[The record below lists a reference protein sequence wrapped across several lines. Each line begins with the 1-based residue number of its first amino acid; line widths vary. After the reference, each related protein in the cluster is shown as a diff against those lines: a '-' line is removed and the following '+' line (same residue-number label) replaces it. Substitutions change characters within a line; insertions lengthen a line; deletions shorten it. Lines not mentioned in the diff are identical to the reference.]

1 MCSNLLATRI
11 LILSRVLVIPC
22 EDTVHYL
29 QSKLSLS
36 QFYTNYSIMAMS
48 TIETGPK
55 LNWTRDNQM
64 YERYRVWKKKVEF
77 IFCSALADS
86 TPKQLVSYLKYWMA
100 DQGIPLIEKWES
112 TGKLDYSNAEETP
125 ATEGGR
131 RRILLSGYKVQTYW
145 DLLDEEFK
153 PKGNKLLSI
162 IELWTRSKQGDKPL
176 NQWLT
181 QVYNLVNICKYP
193 EDSTDRIIRD
203 VLIVGCNSNHARDKI
218 IQQGEAVTLNQVIE
232 ILQAEESAYST
243 MKQIQD
249 CEEKPP
255 ASIYYQAY
263 DSRSKK
269 SKNPSNEQNS
279 SSSSPTGSKRKC
291 FRCGEPFSRQHMK
304 ECRAQNVTCNGC
316 GIKGHL
322 KKCCKKSGNFPK
334 DSSNQQ
340 NNQSPSTGSSRMN
353 FASTLPQTEAEFFDE
368 KGLLKHYNPQV
379 PQQHTGSMFIL
390 KKVQD
395 PNNAILLSEDG
406 VEIQHNT
413 STSVSD
419 PDPAPILSPDFPFQ
433 EFPLREVVN
442 QSQIDYYSISDTSDP
457 RENSNSSRKAAKS
470 TDLPLKS
477 CLANRSHKELR
488 EIKGSAISTAPTQS
502 SRDFNTISISDNCAT
517 RKSIPG
523 ITPRIMTD
531 NPSITTTSP
540 VETGVTAIQAEI
552 PEEIQVHSSNYRSV
566 IPTDTQALTA
576 LQNLISDDF
585 QAKNTHST
593 QRKGEETP
601 DTRPD
606 IQDKAF
612 QLIQKIHNQLQ
623 QVQWDLQRLHSLH
636 KYEN

>member
-1 MCSNLLATRI
+1 
-11 LILSRVLVIPC
+11 
-22 EDTVHYL
+22 
-29 QSKLSLS
+29 
-36 QFYTNYSIMAMS
+36 MAMS
-48 TIETGPK
+48 TLETGPK

-86 TPKQLVSYLKYWMA
+86 TPKQLVSYLKYWMG

-125 ATEGGR
+125 ATEDGR
-131 RRILLSGYKVQTYW
+131 RRLLSSGYKVQTYW

-153 PKGNKLLSI
+153 PKGNKLISI

-203 VLIVGCNSNHARDKI
+203 VLIVGCNSNHARDRI
-218 IQQGEAVTLNQVIE
+218 IRQGEAITLNQVLE
-232 ILQAEESAYST
+232 ILQTEESTHST
-243 MKQIQD
+243 MQQIQGYD
-249 CEEKPP
+249 KKSTG
-255 ASIYYQAY
+255 SIYYQAY

-291 FRCGEPFSRQHMK
+291 FQCGEPFSRQHMK

-334 DSSNQQ
+334 DSNRQNQS
-340 NNQSPSTGSSRMN
+340 SPSTGPGKMN
-353 FASTLPQTEAEFFDE
+353 IASTAPQIQADFFDE
-368 KGLLKHYNPQV
+368 KGVLKEYRPSVHQQQQY
-379 PQQHTGSMFIL
+379 QHTGSMYVL
-390 KKVQD
+390 KKFQGNPSD
-395 PNNAILLSEDG
+395 DILFSDNG
-406 VEIQHNT
+406 VEIQHNIF
-413 STSVSD
+413 TSVSD

-433 EFPLREVVN
+433 EFPLTEVVN
-442 QSQIDYYSISDTSDP
+442 QSQKDSSSISDTLVL
-457 RENSNSSRKAAKS
+457 RECSNSTEKAPPS
-470 TDLPLKS
+470 TDFSLKS
-477 CLANRSHKELR
+477 VQNCSSDEEMAFFRDLT
-488 EIKGSAISTAPTQS
+488 ISTAPTQS
-502 SRDFNTISISDNCAT
+502 SRDSNTISISDNSAT
-517 RKSIPG
+517 RKSITGINPG
-523 ITPRIMTD
+523 ITTG
-531 NPSITTTSP
+531 ITTDTPSTPTTFP
-540 VETGVTAIQAEI
+540 VETDVTAIHAET
-552 PEEIQVHSSNYRSV
+552 PEELQMHSSNYRSV

-576 LQNLISDDF
+576 LQNLLSDDF

-601 DTRPD
+601 DTRST
-606 IQDKAF
+606 KRNEAF

-623 QVQWDLQRLHSLH
+623 TVQWDLQRLQSMH
-636 KYEN
+636 KYDF

>member
-1 MCSNLLATRI
+1 
-11 LILSRVLVIPC
+11 
-22 EDTVHYL
+22 
-29 QSKLSLS
+29 
-36 QFYTNYSIMAMS
+36 MAMS
-48 TIETGPK
+48 TLESGPK

-64 YERYRVWKKKVEF
+64 YECYRIWRKKVEF

-86 TPKQLVSYLKYWMA
+86 TPKQLVSYLKYWMG

-131 RRILLSGYKVQTYW
+131 RRILSSGYKVQTYW

-176 NQWLT
+176 NQWFT

-218 IQQGEAVTLNQVIE
+218 IRQGEAITLNQVIE

-243 MKQIQD
+243 MRQIQD
-249 CEEKPP
+249 YERKPT
-255 ASIYYQAY
+255 ASIHYQSY

-269 SKNPSNEQNS
+269 SKTPSNEQNS
-279 SSSSPTGSKRKC
+279 SSSTGSTESKRQC
-291 FRCGEPFSRQHMK
+291 FRCGEPFSKKHMK

-334 DSSNQQ
+334 DCSSRQK
-340 NNQSPSTGSSRMN
+340 QSSSTDPGRMN

-368 KGLLKHYNPQV
+368 KGLLKDYRPPVQ
-379 PQQHTGSMFIL
+379 QQHTGSMFVL
-390 KKVQD
+390 KKIQD

-406 VEIQHNT
+406 EEIQHKT
-413 STSVSD
+413 STSV
-419 PDPAPILSPDFPFQ
+419 PDPVPTPDFPFQ
-433 EFPLREVVN
+433 EFPLMEVVT
-442 QSQIDYYSISDTSDP
+442 QSQIDSSSISDTSDP
-457 RENSNSSRKAAKS
+457 RETSNSSRKATKS

-477 CLANRSHKELR
+477 GLNNRSHEEMTEYRDLTVSDKH
-488 EIKGSAISTAPTQS
+488 TQS
-502 SRDFNTISISDNCAT
+502 SRDSSTISISDNSTT

-523 ITPRIMTD
+523 IMTDTPR
-531 NPSITTTSP
+531 NPTTFL
-540 VETGVTAIQAEI
+540 VETDVTEI
-552 PEEIQVHSSNYRSV
+552 PEEVQMHSSNYRSV
-566 IPTDTQALTA
+566 MPTDIQALTV
-576 LQNLISDDF
+576 LQSLVSDDF

-606 IQDKAF
+606 IQDEAYSTQRKGEETPDTRPDIQDEAF

-636 KYEN
+636 KYKN

>member
-1 MCSNLLATRI
+1 
-11 LILSRVLVIPC
+11 
-22 EDTVHYL
+22 
-29 QSKLSLS
+29 
-36 QFYTNYSIMAMS
+36 MAMS
-48 TIETGPK
+48 TLETGPK

-86 TPKQLVSYLKYWMA
+86 TPKQLVSYLKYWMG

-131 RRILLSGYKVQTYW
+131 RRILSSGYKVQTYW

-218 IQQGEAVTLNQVIE
+218 IRQGEAVTLNQVIE
-232 ILQAEESAYST
+232 ILQTEESAHST
-243 MKQIQD
+243 MQQIQGYD
-249 CEEKPP
+249 KKSTG
-255 ASIYYQAY
+255 SIYYQSY
-263 DSRSKK
+263 EKSKK
-269 SKNPSNEQNS
+269 SKAPSNEQNS

-291 FRCGEPFSRQHMK
+291 FRCGQPFSRQHMK

-334 DSSNQQ
+334 DDSKRQ
-340 NNQSPSTGSSRMN
+340 NQSSSTDPSRMN

-368 KGLLKHYNPQV
+368 KGLLKEYNPQV

-390 KKVQD
+390 KKIQD
-395 PNNAILLSEDG
+395 PSNAILLSEDG
-406 VEIQHNT
+406 VEIQH
-413 STSVSD
+413 SVSG
-419 PDPAPILSPDFPFQ
+419 PDPTPIPTPDFPFQ
-433 EFPLREVVN
+433 EFPLTEVVN
-442 QSQIDYYSISDTSDP
+442 QSQIDISSISDTSDL
-457 RENSNSSRKAAKS
+457 RETSNSSRKATKS
-470 TDLPLKS
+470 TDLPLQSGLKS
-477 CLANRSHKELR
+477 DLNNRSHEEMTEYRDLTVSDKH
-488 EIKGSAISTAPTQS
+488 TQS
-502 SRDFNTISISDNCAT
+502 SRDFSTISIPDNSTT
-517 RKSIPG
+517 RKSTPG
-523 ITPRIMTD
+523 ITTGIMTD
-531 NPSITTTSP
+531 TPSTPTTFS
-540 VETGVTAIQAEI
+540 VETDVTAIPAEI
-552 PEEIQVHSSNYRSV
+552 PEEIQAQSNRSV

-601 DTRPD
+601 DTRSD
-606 IQDKAF
+606 IQDETF

-623 QVQWDLQRLHSLH
+623 EVQWDLQRLHSLH
-636 KYEN
+636 KYKN

>member
-1 MCSNLLATRI
+1 
-11 LILSRVLVIPC
+11 
-22 EDTVHYL
+22 
-29 QSKLSLS
+29 
-36 QFYTNYSIMAMS
+36 MS
-48 TIETGPK
+48 TLETGPK

-64 YERYRVWKKKVEF
+64 YERYRIWRKKVEF

-86 TPKQLVSYLKYWMA
+86 TPKQLVSYLKYWMG

-131 RRILLSGYKVQTYW
+131 RILSSGYKVQTYW

-218 IQQGEAVTLNQVIE
+218 IRQGEAVTLNQVIE

-243 MKQIQD
+243 MRQIQD
-249 CEEKPP
+249 YEKKPT
-255 ASIYYQAY
+255 ASIHYQSY

-269 SKNPSNEQNS
+269 SKVSNEQNS
-279 SSSSPTGSKRKC
+279 SSSPTGSTGSKKKC

-334 DSSNQQ
+334 DDSKRQ
-340 NNQSPSTGSSRMN
+340 NQSSSTDTGRMN
-353 FASTLPQTEAEFFDE
+353 IATTLPQTEADFFDE
-368 KGLLKHYNPQV
+368 KGLLKEYTPQ
-379 PQQHTGSMFIL
+379 QYQHTGSMHVL
-390 KKVQD
+390 KKFQGNLSD
-395 PNNAILLSEDG
+395 DILFSDNG
-406 VEIQHNT
+406 VEIQHNI

-433 EFPLREVVN
+433 EFPLTEVVN

-457 RENSNSSRKAAKS
+457 RECSDSSRKTTKS

-477 CLANRSHKELR
+477 GLNSSTHEELR
-488 EIKGSAISTAPTQS
+488 EIKGLAISTAPTQS
-502 SRDFNTISISDNCAT
+502 LRDSNTISFPDNSTT
-517 RKSIPG
+517 RKSTPGIIPG
-523 ITPRIMTD
+523 ITTGIMTD
-531 NPSITTTSP
+531 TPSTPATFP
-540 VETGVTAIQAEI
+540 VETDVTAIPAEI
-552 PEEIQVHSSNYRSV
+552 PEEIQMHSSNYRSV

-576 LQNLISDDF
+576 LQNLISDSDDF

-601 DTRPD
+601 DTRSEL
-606 IQDKAF
+606 QDETF

-636 KYEN
+636 KYKN

>member
-1 MCSNLLATRI
+1 
-11 LILSRVLVIPC
+11 
-22 EDTVHYL
+22 
-29 QSKLSLS
+29 
-36 QFYTNYSIMAMS
+36 MS
-48 TIETGPK
+48 TLETGPK
-55 LNWTRDNQM
+55 LDWTRDNQM
-64 YERYRVWKKKVEF
+64 YERYRIWKKKVEF

-86 TPKQLVSYLKYWMA
+86 TPKQLVSYLKYWMG

-145 DLLDEEFK
+145 DLLDEELK

-218 IQQGEAVTLNQVIE
+218 IRQGEAITLNQVIE

-243 MKQIQD
+243 MQQIQD
-249 CEEKPP
+249 YEKKPT
-255 ASIYYQAY
+255 ASIHYQSY

-269 SKNPSNEQNS
+269 SKAPSNEQN

-322 KKCCKKSGNFPK
+322 KKCCKKSANFPK
-334 DSSNQQ
+334 DDSNRQ
-340 NNQSPSTGSSRMN
+340 NQSSSTGTGRMN
-353 FASTLPQTEAEFFDE
+353 VATTFPQTEADFLDE
-368 KGLLKHYNPQV
+368 KGLLKEYRPPVQ
-379 PQQHTGSMFIL
+379 QQHTGSMFVL
-390 KKVQD
+390 KKIQD

-406 VEIQHNT
+406 EEIQHKT
-413 STSVSD
+413 STSV
-419 PDPAPILSPDFPFQ
+419 PDPIPSPDFPFQ
-433 EFPLREVVN
+433 EFPLTEVVN
-442 QSQIDYYSISDTSDP
+442 QSQIDFSSISDTLVS
-457 RENSNSSRKAAKS
+457 RECSNSSRKATKT

-477 CLANRSHKELR
+477 SLNSSTHEEMKENRDLTVSEMH
-488 EIKGSAISTAPTQS
+488 TQS
-502 SRDFNTISISDNCAT
+502 SRDPTTISISGNSNP

-523 ITPRIMTD
+523 IMTD
-531 NPSITTTSP
+531 TPSIPTTFS
-540 VETGVTAIQAEI
+540 VETDVTEI
-552 PEEIQVHSSNYRSV
+552 PEEVQMHSSNYRSV
-566 IPTDTQALTA
+566 MPTDIQALTV
-576 LQNLISDDF
+576 LQDLVSDDF

-601 DTRPD
+601 HTHSDT
-606 IQDKAF
+606 QDETF
-612 QLIQKIHNQLQ
+612 QLIQKIYNQLQ

-636 KYEN
+636 KYKN

>member
-1 MCSNLLATRI
+1 
-11 LILSRVLVIPC
+11 
-22 EDTVHYL
+22 
-29 QSKLSLS
+29 
-36 QFYTNYSIMAMS
+36 MS
-48 TIETGPK
+48 TLETGPK

-64 YERYRVWKKKVEF
+64 YECYRVWKKKEEF

-86 TPKQLVSYLKYWMA
+86 TPKQLVSYLKYWMG

-131 RRILLSGYKVQTYW
+131 RRILSSGYQIQTYW

-203 VLIVGCNSNHARDKI
+203 VLIVGYNSNHARDKI
-218 IQQGEAVTLNQVIE
+218 IPQGEGVTLNQVIE

-243 MKQIQD
+243 MQQIQGY
-249 CEEKPP
+249 EKKPP

-269 SKNPSNEQNS
+269 SMNPSNEQNS

-334 DSSNQQ
+334 DSSNRQ

-368 KGLLKHYNPQV
+368 KGLPKDYNPQV

-433 EFPLREVVN
+433 EFPLTEVVN
-442 QSQIDYYSISDTSDP
+442 QSQKDSYSISDTLVS
-457 RENSNSSRKAAKS
+457 RECSNSTKKAPMS
-470 TDLPLKS
+470 TDFSLKS
-477 CLANRSHKELR
+477 VQNCSSDEEMSFFRDLTV
-488 EIKGSAISTAPTQS
+488 STAPTQS
-502 SRDFNTISISDNCAT
+502 SRDSNTIFIPDNSTT
-517 RKSIPG
+517 RKSTPGIIPG
-523 ITPRIMTD
+523 ITTGIMTD
-531 NPSITTTSP
+531 TPSTQTTFP
-540 VETGVTAIQAEI
+540 VETDVTAIHAEI
-552 PEEIQVHSSNYRSV
+552 PEEIQAQSNRSV

-585 QAKNTHST
+585 QAKDTHST

-606 IQDKAF
+606 EAF
-612 QLIQKIHNQLQ
+612 
-623 QVQWDLQRLHSLH
+623 
-636 KYEN
+636 